1 VLEIALRRDLGL
13 FDTTMIGIG
22 TMIGASIFSLAAV
35 TVGIAGPGV
44 LLSIIIAGGI
54 CFLTASTYA
63 QLGGLLQEAGGG
75 YLWVRQA
82 FSRGAGF
89 TAGWISWFGHSVA
102 CAFYIVIFA
111 GGIQFLLSEIW
122 PGTTIPVAQSLFGAA
137 VAALFVAINDR
148 GTVLTA
154 RTEAVVTIAQLVVFA
169 VFSVTGLVLS
179 ASGRGLTADPFG
191 DFLGSGWWSILV
203 AAGVLAIAFEGY
215 EVVAQSAEE
224 TKRPEKTIPRAIY
237 ISIIV
242 VTGLYLLLVGTAVL
256 AEGPAQ
262 VAARGDESLIR
273 AGDLFLPQAGAF
285 LMIGA
290 LLAGALSALNA
301 TIFSASR
308 VAFAMGRD
316 RTLPKAFG
324 TIHRRRRTPYVAIR
338 VSGVAIIATALFVP
352 LQDIAAAAG
361 IMFLLLFIM
370 VNASFIRLR
379 RTDERVRAKF
389 PSARS
394 DIKPAVA
401 IAGKVVVLVPLASYS
416 PLALTIAV
424 AWSALGAV
432 VYVLLHRGREGPAP
446 AVAATGYAREGPT
459 IPAERFHVLVPAASP
474 REKRIVEMAS
484 MVARASEGHVSIMRV
499 IPVPRATPIWAAA
512 DMDNSFDLKMV
523 EGLMG
528 FAGPGVD
535 ASAALLVSHDI
546 EGAIAEKARED
557 NVNLIFIGWRGST
570 KTRKAIF
577 GGTVDAL
584 LARAPCDVAV
594 VRTRLAWQPSEFR
607 RIALL
612 SGPHRHVRPAAD
624 LAAALTRDPPAT
636 VTVLRVVGS
645 ERERQQPDDDV
656 EALVEHLH
664 RLGLD
669 TTVRTIVNRRTASA
683 VIGES
688 DRFDL
693 LILGSPPGLLR
704 KVIARRGEEEVAKS
718 SKCPI
723 VLYRH
728 RGATATDFLRP
739 IARTLGR
746 EAEEP
751 ASLPVSSFS
760 AREGRAPARRKEDAP
775 AAPGPTET
783 PKSDKPGASNSSPTT
798 AP

>member
-1 VLEIALRRDLGL
+1 
-13 FDTTMIGIG
+13 
-22 TMIGASIFSLAAV
+22 MIGASIFSLAAV

-44 LLSIIIAGGI
+44 LLSILIAGGI

-89 TAGWISWFGHSVA
+89 TAGWISWFGHSIA
-102 CAFYIVIFA
+102 CAFYIIVFA
-111 GGIQFLLSEIW
+111 GGIQFLVGEIW
-122 PGTTIPVAQSLFGAA
+122 PGTTIPVAQSLLGAA
-137 VAALFVAINDR
+137 VAAVFVVINDR
-148 GTVLTA
+148 GTALTA
-154 RTEAVVTIAQLVVFA
+154 RTEAVVTIIQLVVFA
-169 VFSVTGLVLS
+169 IFGLAAAIFALD
-179 ASGRGLTADPFG
+179 GRGVSADPFG
-191 DFLGSGWWSILV
+191 GFTAAGPWSILV

-237 ISIIV
+237 ISITV
-242 VTGLYLLLVGTAVL
+242 VTALYLLLVGAAL
-256 AEGPAQ
+256 IGEGPGQ
-262 VAARGDESLIR
+262 IAADGDASLIR
-273 AGDLFLPQAGAF
+273 AGGRFLSGAGAL

-316 RTLPKAFG
+316 NTLPKAFG
-324 TIHRRRRTPYVAIR
+324 RIHRRRRTPYIAIR

-370 VNASFIRLR
+370 VNASFLRLR
-379 RTDERVRAKF
+379 RTNEKVRARY
-389 PSARS
+389 PSRRS
-394 DIKPAVA
+394 DIKPAIA
-401 IAGKVVVLVPLASYS
+401 IAGKVTVLIPLASYS
-416 PLALTIAV
+416 PLALGIAV
-424 AWSALGAV
+424 GWAALGAV
-432 VYVLLHRGREGPAP
+432 VYLIIHRGHVEEAP
-446 AVAATGYAREGPT
+446 AVEPTSYAQEGPT

-474 REKRIVEMAS
+474 REKGIVEMAS
-484 MVARASEGHVSIMRV
+484 MVVRASDGHLSIMRI
-499 IPVPRATPIWAAA
+499 IPVPRATPIWAASE
-512 DMDNSFDLKMV
+512 MDNSFDLKMV
-523 EGLMG
+523 EGLLG
-528 FAGPGVD
+528 FAGSNID
-535 ASAALLVSHDI
+535 ASAALLVSH
-546 EGAIAEKARED
+546 EVENAIAEKALED

-570 KTRKAIF
+570 KTKKAIF

-584 LARAPCDVAV
+584 LAKAPCDVAV
-594 VRTRLAWQPSEFR
+594 VRTRVAWEPSQFR

-624 LAAALTRDPPAT
+624 LAAALTRDHPAT
-636 VTVLRVVGS
+636 ITVLRIVS
-645 ERERQQPDDDV
+645 SQRERAQPDDDL

-664 RLGLD
+664 GLGLD
-669 TTVRTIVNRRTASA
+669 TTVRTIVNLSTTSA
-683 VIGES
+683 VIAES

-693 LILGSPPGLLR
+693 LIIGSPPGLLR
-704 KVIARRGEEEVAKS
+704 KVIARRGEEEIAKS

-728 RGATATDFLRP
+728 RGTTATDFLKP
-739 IARTLGR
+739 ITRTLGR
-746 EAEEP
+746 EDEEP
-751 ASLPVSSFS
+751 SSVAVSSFS
-760 AREGRAPARRKEDAP
+760 AREGKPKRKGAPRPPPD
-775 AAPGPTET
+775 PGATET
-783 PKSDKPGASNSSPTT
+783 PKSGEPGASNSSTT